1 MLKLSTGQTEA
12 SEIDKK
18 IKIRDQRIFQLPSK
32 PMKIL
37 AAPSILL
44 QPNCTQLMD
53 TTLID

>member
-44 QPNCTQLMD
+44 QPNCRQLMD